1 MKRLVLYTAIVLLA
15 AYPAKSQVSFGGG
28 GQLGISIAM
37 FPDPLK
43 DYYGMGLGFGGHADA
58 NLLKFLTVRLNLDY
72 YTFGFDN
79 KKLTDALAQ
88 QNGVPAADLTMEG
101 LRLSNFAITI
111 NGLGKIPLRGIV
123 TPYGI
128 LGFGLNMM
136 TASDPKVSLR
146 GQDVTAQAGLGK
158 SESQTK
164 FGLNFGAGSE
174 FQLGKIKLFF
184 EIKYAIIFTEGKNTS
199 HLPITFGVSI

>member
-1 MKRLVLYTAIVLLA
+1 MKRLGICVALVLVATNLSVGQI
-15 AYPAKSQVSFGGG
+15 SFGGG

-43 DYYGMGLGFGGHADA
+43 DYYGMGFGFGGHGDA
-58 NLLKFLTVRLNLDY
+58 NIMKYLTLRLNLDY

-79 KKLTDALAQ
+79 KKLADLIAQ
-88 QNGVPAADLTMEG
+88 QSGLAAGSVTMEG
-101 LRLSNFAITI
+101 LRFSDFVIGV
-111 NGLGKIPLRGIV
+111 NGLGKIPLRGMV

-128 LGFGLNMM
+128 LGFNLNMIS
-136 TASDPKVSLR
+136 ASDPKVTYQ
-146 GQDVTAQAGLGK
+146 GQDVTTQAGLGK
-158 SESQTK
+158 TESTTK

-184 EIKYAIIFTEGKNTS
+184 EIKYCIIFTEGTNTS

>member
-1 MKRLVLYTAIVLLA
+1 MKRLVLCAAVVLLTA
-15 AYPAKSQVSFGGG
+15 QFAVGQVSFGGG

-43 DYYGMGLGFGGHADA
+43 DYYGMGLGFGGHADV
-58 NLLKFLTVRLNLDY
+58 NILKFLSVRLNVDY
-72 YTFGFDN
+72 YTFGFDS

-88 QNGVPAADLTMEG
+88 QNGIPAGDLTMEG
-101 LRLSNFAITI
+101 LRANTIAITV

-128 LGFGLNMM
+128 FGLGLNMM
-136 TASDPKVSLR
+136 SASDPKVSLR

-158 SESQTK
+158 SESITK

-184 EIKYAIIFTEGKNTS
+184 EVKYAIIFTEGKSTG